1 MLRLTLCFI
10 LTVCVLALLGG
21 TAPASEPTRLWEKE
35 YGAPYNDA
43 AKWVENVSTGGFI
56 LVGNTTTTDT
66 TFGDVSMIRIN
77 PWGDTLW
84 TKQYGG
90 IGGEAAEGVRETPD
104 GGFIVA
110 GLTTSYGEGSADC
123 YVIRTDS
130 NGDTLWTR
138 TYGGPGYDNAYGI
151 DLAHGGGYVITGI
164 YEDAGGDAD
173 VYLVRIDDNGDTLW
187 TNTYG
192 GSAVDWAMR
201 VRRTSDG
208 GYIMAGETRSY
219 ADPVGDAYL
228 VKVDSGGA
236 MEWHN
241 WFGGTSVEVAYDVC
255 ENPSNGFVAVGY
267 TSSSGAGSSDFFLI
281 QTLAN
286 GDTVWTKTYGGTDY
300 DVGHSIALATDYSY
314 LIAGSTRSYGAGNMD
329 AYVMK
334 VSPAGDFVWG
344 EAYGGAD
351 YDDGFCL
358 QETPDE
364 GIIMCGRKYVSGMSY
379 QAFAVRILGYDP
391 LVWSVADVP
400 NDQGGEVTV
409 AWFRSAYDY
418 ERSPTPITE
427 YSIWRRIDQW
437 SLAARGQG
445 ASPPVPALLAGLSY
459 PPGNW
464 DYVTTVPATHAME
477 YYEDVPTLCDST
489 IVDGMCW
496 SAFCVLAHT
505 TYPPVYYTSNVDSGY
520 SVDNIAPAAPTN
532 LHMSSSTDLDWDDA
546 PEADFDYFTVYGG
559 PSPDFAEADF
569 MGYTIY
575 SDYDVSGAGYNYY
588 FVTATDFAGNEGG
601 PAAADN
607 TAGVPGSADPVAF
620 AIRESRPNPF
630 GASTTIAFD
639 IPRPAHVTLEVIDI
653 EGRVVATLVDETR
666 DTGRYSAAWDGRVAS
681 GANAGP
687 GVYFVRMK
695 AGGFS
700 ATRKVML
707 LR

>member
-1 MLRLTLCFI
+1 
-10 LTVCVLALLGG
+10 
-21 TAPASEPTRLWEKE
+21 
-35 YGAPYNDA
+35 
-43 AKWVENVSTGGFI
+43 
-56 LVGNTTTTDT
+56 
-66 TFGDVSMIRIN
+66 
-77 PWGDTLW
+77 
-84 TKQYGG
+84 
-90 IGGEAAEGVRETPD
+90 
-104 GGFIVA
+104 
-110 GLTTSYGEGSADC
+110 
-123 YVIRTDS
+123 
-130 NGDTLWTR
+130 
-138 TYGGPGYDNAYGI
+138 
-151 DLAHGGGYVITGI
+151 
-164 YEDAGGDAD
+164 
-173 VYLVRIDDNGDTLW
+173 
-187 TNTYG
+187 
-192 GSAVDWAMR
+192 
-201 VRRTSDG
+201 
-208 GYIMAGETRSY
+208 
-219 ADPVGDAYL
+219 
-228 VKVDSGGA
+228 
-236 MEWHN
+236 
-241 WFGGTSVEVAYDVC
+241 
-255 ENPSNGFVAVGY
+255 
-267 TSSSGAGSSDFFLI
+267 
-281 QTLAN
+281 
-286 GDTVWTKTYGGTDY
+286 
-300 DVGHSIALATDYSY
+300 
-314 LIAGSTRSYGAGNMD
+314 
-329 AYVMK
+329 
-334 VSPAGDFVWG
+334 
-344 EAYGGAD
+344 
-351 YDDGFCL
+351 
-358 QETPDE
+358 
-364 GIIMCGRKYVSGMSY
+364 
-379 QAFAVRILGYDP
+379 
-391 LVWSVADVP
+391 
-400 NDQGGEVTV
+400 
-409 AWFRSAYDY
+409 
-418 ERSPTPITE
+418 
-427 YSIWRRIDQW
+427 
-437 SLAARGQG
+437 
-445 ASPPVPALLAGLSY
+445 
-459 PPGNW
+459 
-464 DYVTTVPATHAME
+464 ME